1 MTTDVETDHIMKL
14 IPVRRAGQPDEVA
27 ALVSYLMSDAA
38 GYVTRQTIRIDGG
51 LS

>member
-1 MTTDVETDHIMKL
+1 MDVENDHILKM
-14 IPVRRAGQPDEVA
+14 IPARRAGRPDEVA

-38 GYVTRQTIRIDGG
+38 GYVTRQTVCIDGG